1 MGTPRDS
8 SRGLIA
14 AGVACLVVS
23 SLIDSM
29 RAPMIPLLAERFA
42 AGYSR
47 VSGFLSAGSFGALA
61 FNLLAL
67 GPLARLPDRGMVAL
81 AAGLQAAAMLAAAA
95 APGLGTLVAAGAVWG
110 AGNSA
115 LGMCANLLVIRGARP
130 EQRAR
135 TLSFLH
141 LFYGLSCVLP
151 PLYVGA
157 ASQAGWGL
165 APLLAVPAVLPAL
178 LLAASAAL
186 PSGGG
191 GAPLEPRRALAV
203 VPWAAGGVIA
213 LYVLG
218 EVMTSM
224 WLVAL
229 ATAQGGTLA
238 SSGVVLSGFFLALAL
253 GRAATALWAR
263 PGSERLW
270 VPAGLLVGALG
281 AFLGARGLAWGYA
294 LAGFS
299 FGPVFPLVM
308 ARLSA
313 EREEGLREALAFV
326 YAGMVVVLA
335 VGHKLMG
342 WTAETISPAA
352 AGFLPP
358 VFLLAALAVW
368 VVDRK
373 ESPPA
378 A

>member
-1 MGTPRDS
+1 MGTPRDA

-23 SLIDSM
+23 SLIDSV
-29 RAPMIPLLAERFA
+29 RAPLIPLLAERFS

-67 GPLARLPDRGMVAL
+67 GALTRLPDRGMVAL

-95 APGLGTLVAAGAVWG
+95 APGFGTLVAAGAVWG

-115 LGMCANLLVIRGARP
+115 LGMCANLLVIRGAP
-130 EQRAR
+130 PASRAR

-157 ASQAGWGL
+157 ATRAGWGL
-165 APLLAVPAVLPAL
+165 GALLAFPAILPVL
-178 LLAASAAL
+178 LLAASPAL
-186 PSGGG
+186 PPGGG
-191 GAPLEPRRALAV
+191 GVPLDLRGALGAA
-203 VPWAAGGVIA
+203 PWAFGSVIA

-229 ATAQGGTLA
+229 ATAQGATLA
-238 SSGVVLSGFFLALAL
+238 SAGYVLSGFFLALAL

-263 PGSERLW
+263 PGSDRLW
-270 VPAGLLVGALG
+270 VPAGLFVGALG
-281 AFLGARGLAWGYA
+281 GVLGARGSAWGFG

-313 EREEGLREALAFV
+313 QKEGSLREALAFV
-326 YAGMVVVLA
+326 YALMVVVLA
-335 VGHKLMG
+335 GGHKLMG
-342 WTAETISPAA
+342 WAAEAYSPAA
-352 AGFLPP
+352 AGLLPP

-368 VVDRK
+368 AAIPK
-373 ESPPA
+373 EDPPA